1 MNSFRLIN
9 LLLLLL
15 IIAPNARAIYK
26 YAPTSPLALT
36 ILYAFL
42 MLVLINFF
50 QTQYFKSRFE
60 KWVGNYWYI
69 FFVLATVTLVIWFAY
84 PYADGLKMQMRGS
97 DQDDCVI
104 IGATQLLNFGHP
116 YIQKSYFG
124 SPCSPGMG
132 MLLLYLPFVF
142 LQVYSFGAIV
152 FAVLN
157 ILLVMRYTGS
167 IYQAAFFSTLLFGS
181 LFQLEM
187 LVVGSDLFILGCGIA
202 IASLKISEA
211 ISTQDIK
218 TIIWLAILIGLLS
231 STRINFL
238 VIFPVMSFF
247 IFLHWRKGAVI
258 FGIISFCIAI
268 LPSAYIYQL
277 NPVEFSPLHLLDK
290 VDNLLQVGV
299 REITSILSILA
310 FLVGVYFVKK
320 SVKNICS
327 ALLLS
332 LSPSLLVLA
341 LGDLIVKSGGQL
353 GQWEGAN
360 YLLPIIPL
368 ALTVLTIRFEEKKNN
383 LKNYKLQ

>member
-1 MNSFRLIN
+1 
-9 LLLLLL
+9 LLLL